1 MGTFA
6 TLWANH
12 PANQV
17 PRVIEPC
24 ATNGVR
30 HHANQ
35 CVIRLGIALSTS
47 GVSLASFNGT
57 FCWNGHGRRHPL
69 RVEEIKEWINSDAAT
84 FAPSYAEKYVRDR
97 QGRQQSHHSF
107 IGRQGIVAFL
117 NFWGTGNTGDHIDL
131 WDGSSIA
138 YGQNNY
144 FELSQEIW
152 FWQIP

>member
-1 MGTFA
+1 MRYSSGYRAFD
-6 TLWANH
+6 LGS
-12 PANQV
+12 
-17 PRVIEPC
+17 E
-24 ATNGVR
+24 
-30 HHANQ
+30 
-35 CVIRLGIALSTS
+35 LGIVQWNLR
-47 GVSLASFNGT
+47 
-57 FCWNGHGRRHPL
+57 WNGHGRRHPL